1 MTSENIT
8 PVYCLDTFSE
18 KAKASSFYIEKLEA
32 HLKNHSFVNAPHKH
46 DFYVVLYVTN
56 GGGVHTI
63 DFRTYNVQA
72 GSFFLMSPGQVHS
85 WNLDPG
91 TDGFIVFF
99 QNDFYRL
106 HPGDASVTDF
116 PFFHSLNTNPHIAN
130 VKDEMTETVV
140 KEMYR
145 EFYREHADIRMMRT
159 YLDLL
164 LQKLARHYT
173 GQAPV
178 APNSVTFRIR
188 KLEQLIEKNFIKMKK
203 PGDYADLMN
212 ISPAYLNNLC
222 KKHLGKTLS
231 DLINE
236 RIVLEAKRLFA
247 YTDLSVGG
255 VANRLKFSDPS
266 YFIRFVRKNT
276 GMTPE
281 ALKEQNAAESMIRP
295 VE

>member
-1 MTSENIT
+1 MTSENTT

-18 KAKASSFYIEKLEA
+18 KAKASSFYIEKLDA

-46 DFYVVLYVTN
+46 DFYLILYVT
-56 GGGVHTI
+56 GGGGNHTI
-63 DFRTYNVQA
+63 DFRTYDVHA

-85 WNLDPG
+85 WKLDPG
-91 TDGFIVFF
+91 TDGFIIFF

-106 HPGDASVTDF
+106 HPGDAVITDF
-116 PFFHSLNTNPHIAN
+116 PFFHSLDSNPHVSNIN
-130 VKDEMTETVV
+130 DEMTDAVV

-145 EFYREHADIRMMRT
+145 EFHLKQADIRILRA

-164 LQKLARHYT
+164 LLKLSRHYN
-173 GQAPV
+173 GHAPV
-178 APNSVTFRIR
+178 APNAITFRIR
-188 KLEQLIEKNFIKMKK
+188 KLEQLIDKNFIKMKK

-212 ISPAYLNNLC
+212 ISPAHLNNLC

-231 DLINE
+231 ELINE

-247 YTDLSVGG
+247 YTGLSVGE

-266 YFIRFVRKNT
+266 YFIRFIRKNT
-276 GMTPE
+276 GLTPE
-281 ALKEQNAAESMIRP
+281 ALKEQNAAESTIRP